1 MKKTL
6 IIFVVLLSV
15 LLINSAFAK
24 NPLKNL
30 SETKRIAAIENLMV
44 GLKSDNQGLK
54 NSSVFLL
61 GELKADKSVIP
72 LMKLLKSSENEDTR
86 ILAALSLLKIG
97 DQRGIY
103 AIKQAIKFD
112 DSERVSKTCKKFYQ
126 EYLIKQI
133 ENKEL

>member
-6 IIFVVLLSV
+6 IIFVVLLAA

-112 DSERVSKTCKKFYQ
+112 DSERVSKTCKMFYH
-126 EYLIKQI
+126 EYLFKQI
-133 ENKEL
+133 ENKK